1 MASQPQPLHP
11 AVPRTASGATLA
23 AGSPEKGTTRSK
35 PPVRPKPHV
44 LPKPALPAKPS
55 VPPVPRRPEL
65 PSAEKLNRLAGPQPY
80 GVGGALSRPLLTHKV
95 PETPNGKGLP
105 SLPVAVLELGSPLT
119 PLTPLRKGPAPFKVT
134 PVPVAAKPERF
145 PGTTVE
151 EILAKMDSRENPESP
166 DRARRAPFCAEP
178 SSRFGSKAF
187 AAFRRQPSGEPE
199 SFPAGEA
206 YRPMA
211 GGDGHPVAEMSGSP
225 PAGPSCAGDPHGC
238 WRLPSPHD
246 LSSLQLGAL
255 GPPGSPR
262 VPFQP
267 TEPPAPAPGSPEA
280 PPALGDPGSPTLA
293 PGSPESPARL
303 PAVVSA
309 ASIQAP
315 GALSSSSSSQ
325 LSASH
330 SPGSPHIPGEGSP
343 DSASPPGTPVPPRTA
358 GPPGS
363 PEAAECPGPPS
374 PTPDPPTNAA
384 GTPGSPEPP
393 KFPEGPDSTPAA
405 RDRGLQRASE
415 LGSWSPGV
423 EQELGGLLSTQPL
436 EPPESGWSPSWSPEL
451 PLPSQ
456 GVQWAAS
463 SPSPLIPEAAGLG
476 ISTEGELDAG
486 DLDPCV
492 PHSCQDGG
500 TEGPG
505 SRAAEESPCPGG
517 PVVRPQEEE
526 KEAEWAGSVPRSPLG
541 LAEPGWDLAEPEIL
555 VALDP
560 PDAASMSG
568 SAWVPAGD
576 SPGGPGPAEGS
587 SAGPDPHTDPGWLTE
602 LLASPGS
609 HTARCAV
616 PEGPED
622 LLGWSRKDLRS
633 EFGVGSPRHA
643 GTFDWTRDAAR
654 DCDWAA
660 QMEQDQEF
668 RTKSSWDGDQDQQDG
683 PFGTAG
689 QDWGSSDRGTE
700 RTGEARLGCGD
711 WSGSHGA
718 GESCSQDPGFGDGKA
733 RWGTSYSLAVEIDS
747 GKAAS
752 SGSYG
757 TGRQQDQEPS
767 WASGYGAGDVEAQDR
782 ELAPDWA
789 GEYSSSD
796 GESRGKDFTLGWAGR
811 SSTGDM
817 GTQDREFSPSR
828 PSQDSERRAK
838 DMESQDRE
846 FSPSRPAWDS
856 EHCIRDTESQDR
868 EFSPSRPA
876 RDSKYSAEDTGI
888 QDQEFVPGRAAWP
901 SEHSTR
907 DAQSQE
913 SRFGSNR
920 RVWDDKYS
928 MRELKRQD
936 QEFGSSRDTEHQDQ
950 EFSPHRPAWPSTRD
964 VEGQESGFG
973 ASRPIWRDQYS
984 TRDVES
990 QEREFSPGRP
1000 VRDSEC
1006 CRGRD
1011 TESQESEFGANR
1023 PVWDDKYRMR
1033 DVGTQDQEFSPS
1045 RSAWHNEHSTRDTES
1060 QDRAFGPS
1068 KPSRDSECCSRDMES
1083 QDWEFSPSKPSRDSE
1098 CHNRDMESQDQK
1110 FGPSQAAEASECSMK
1125 GTESQDREFSPR
1137 RPVWN
1142 DEHSSRDVES
1152 QESGFGTS
1160 RVVWGDKYR
1169 MKDIGMRDQ
1178 ESSPSRV
1185 AWDSKHSAKDTESQE
1200 SEFRANRPIWD
1211 DRYRMRD
1218 TESQD
1223 WEFGSSRD
1231 TEHQDQEFSP
1241 HKPAWPSTRDV
1252 ESQESGFGASKPIW
1266 GGQYSMRD
1274 TESQERE
1281 FGPCRDTESRDQK
1294 CGPGRDT
1301 ENQEREF
1308 VPGMDTESQECEFG
1322 PGRHT
1327 ESQEREFV
1335 PGQDM
1340 ESQDCEFDP
1349 GRDTVSQEHEFG
1361 PGRDMESQEQ
1371 EFGPGRHTESQERE
1385 FVPGQDTESQDCE
1398 FDPGRDTESQ
1408 EHEFGPGRDMESQEQ
1423 EFGPGRRT
1431 ESQERDF
1438 VPGRDTESQEQEFGP
1453 RRLSWAGE
1461 HGAARTE
1468 LVDVLFAVGND
1479 AGPSASGP
1487 VSQDPSWGSGATESK
1502 DGAEELEAAECHNQF
1517 GVTGTERVLDPS
1529 CTSVL
1534 PDAGGMRKGL
1544 LEPLGSWHRHLFS
1557 CMGPGDAGAGQT
1569 AWDQGLGSPGYGGAA
1584 MAEPGWSA
1592 ELLCNAE
1599 TKSKEWAS
1607 TVSAHSQDLGA
1618 REQRLGDDASAV
1630 DGSPRPSDPSPSS
1643 EDRDPLVPDT
1653 GSPGAPPDHPD
1664 GKRPPGWEGE
1674 QEFAFLEAVE
1684 LLDVGACRSKAML
1697 SRQRHHRAPSL
1708 RPDDTAWTFRHC
1720 SESSPVT
1727 DDEEPR
1733 GRRPRTAPASKS
1745 PRVPLF
1751 PSLSAAAIKAKLRGR
1766 NRSAEEGAAS
1776 GGDSRATPTKDPH
1789 VQRSKSCRTPG
1800 CSTRGPPL
1808 PPRPERPPAPEA
1820 PSPHWLQA
1828 LKLRK
1833 KKP

>member
-1 MASQPQPLHP
+1 MKGKAEKKGTFSKSSSSTKSPAKNSSETFKSKEFVSSDESSSGESKKEPLHP

-23 AGSPEKGTTRSK
+23 AGSPEK
-35 PPVRPKPHV
+35 
-44 LPKPALPAKPS
+44 
-55 VPPVPRRPEL
+55 
-65 PSAEKLNRLAGPQPY
+65 
-80 GVGGALSRPLLTHKV
+80 
-95 PETPNGKGLP
+95 ETPNGKGLP

-211 GGDGHPVAEMSGSP
+211 GRKAFRKRDRGWFGSFPLRSQPCWRLIGSP

-363 PEAAECPGPPS
+363 PAAAECPGPPS

-476 ISTEGELDAG
+476 ISTEGESDAG

-560 PDAASMSG
+560 PAEASMG
-568 SAWVPAGD
+568 WCR
-576 SPGGPGPAEGS
+576 GPS
-587 SAGPDPHTDPGWLTE
+587 DPSLHQ
-602 LLASPGS
+602 
-609 HTARCAV
+609 
-616 PEGPED
+616 D

-668 RTKSSWDGDQDQQDG
+668 RTKSSWDGDRDQQDG

-846 FSPSRPAWDS
+846 FSPSRPA
-856 EHCIRDTESQDR
+856 
-868 EFSPSRPA
+868 

-901 SEHSTR
+901 SE
-907 DAQSQE
+907 
-913 SRFGSNR
+913 
-920 RVWDDKYS
+920 
-928 MRELKRQD
+928 
-936 QEFGSSRDTEHQDQ
+936 
-950 EFSPHRPAWPSTRD
+950 
-964 VEGQESGFG
+964 
-973 ASRPIWRDQYS
+973 YS

-1033 DVGTQDQEFSPS
+1033 DVGTQDQEFGPS

-1349 GRDTVSQEHEFG
+1349 GRDT
-1361 PGRDMESQEQ
+1361 
-1371 EFGPGRHTESQERE
+1371 
-1385 FVPGQDTESQDCE
+1385 
-1398 FDPGRDTESQ
+1398 ESQ

-1592 ELLCNAE
+1592 ELLCDAE

-1776 GGDSRATPTKDPH
+1776 GGDSRATPTKG
-1789 VQRSKSCRTPG
+1789 SGS
-1800 CSTRGPPL
+1800 
-1808 PPRPERPPAPEA
+1808 
-1820 PSPHWLQA
+1820 PSPHPLCV
-1828 LKLRK
+1828 
-1833 KKP
+1833 